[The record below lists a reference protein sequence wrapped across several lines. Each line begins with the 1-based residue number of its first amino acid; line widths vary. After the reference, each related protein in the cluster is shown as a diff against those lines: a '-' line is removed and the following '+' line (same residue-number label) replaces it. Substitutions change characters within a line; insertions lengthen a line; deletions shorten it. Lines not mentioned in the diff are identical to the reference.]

1 MKKITVIL
9 AGLAI
14 VAASCTKTEVV
25 GDKTQDSV
33 RGIGFSA
40 YTSRPT
46 KGAQEDVTTGNL
58 DKFQVSAI
66 GNNAVYFDNVTF
78 TKGTVWTSN
87 PVYFWPAY
95 ALNFYA
101 YNTPEKADCTFNPTI
116 NTTDPQTLY
125 VKPAADLANQED
137 LVAAYAKSKK
147 EANATGTEHS
157 LPITFKHY
165 LTQVIVNALSTNSN
179 YKVEVKGVK
188 LANLAG
194 DGTYTFSTEKMVA
207 TAANVNSNTSADY
220 DEEFSAKTLTT
231 NAQEMMKEGADGGKW
246 YLIPQTVSAWNKDT
260 DKKNDSNG
268 TYLAL
273 KVKITANSGTLKIY
287 PASGDDAAWMAVPVS
302 DDLKFEQGV
311 KYNVTVKFF
320 GADGTGGAG
329 YVDPENPGDLDG
341 NGTADEEEK
350 GKAILGGA
358 IKFSAEV
365 NDWGDAVDVTIT
377 L

>member
-33 RGIGFSA
+33 KGIGFSA

-46 KGAQEDVTTGNL
+46 KTAQEDVKTDNL
-58 DKFQVSAI
+58 NSFKVSAI
-66 GNNAVYFDNVTF
+66 GNDAVYFHNVTF

-95 ALNFYA
+95 DLNFYA

-137 LVAAYAKSKK
+137 LVAAYAESQK
-147 EANATGTEHS
+147 EINATGPESS

-179 YKVEVKGVK
+179 YEVKVEGVK

-194 DGTYTFSTEKMVA
+194 DGTYTFSTNIMEA
-207 TAANVNSNTSADY
+207 TVANVNSNTSADY
-220 DEEFSAKTLTT
+220 DEVFSAKTLTT

-246 YLIPQTVSAWNKDT
+246 YLIPQPVAAWDKDN

-273 KVKITANSGTLKIY
+273 KVKITANGGTLKIY
-287 PASGDDAAWMAVPVS
+287 PASGDYAAWMAVPVS
-302 DDLKFEQGV
+302 ADLKFKQGV

>member
-33 RGIGFSA
+33 KGIGFSA

-46 KGAQEDVTTGNL
+46 KTAQEDVKTDNL
-58 DKFQVSAI
+58 NSFKVSAI
-66 GNNAVYFDNVTF
+66 GNDAVYFHNVTF

-95 ALNFYA
+95 DLNFYA
-101 YNTPEKADCTFNPTI
+101 YNTPASDTGFDITMNK
-116 NTTDPQTLY
+116 TTQS
-125 VKPAADLANQED
+125 VKVTPAADLANQED
-137 LVAAYAKSKK
+137 LVAAYAESKK
-147 EANATGTEHS
+147 EADATGTEHS

-179 YKVEVKGVK
+179 YKVEVEGVK

-220 DEEFSAKTLTT
+220 DEEFSAKTLTGT
-231 NAQEMMKEGADGGKW
+231 AKEMMKGGEDGGKW

-273 KVKITANSGTLKIY
+273 KVKITANGGTLKIY
-287 PASGDDAAWMAVPVS
+287 PASGDDAAWMAVPVPAS
-302 DDLKFEQGV
+302 LEFKQGV

-320 GADGTGGAG
+320 GEDGTGGAG
-329 YVDPENPGDLDG
+329 YVDPEKPGDLDG
-341 NGTADEEEK
+341 NGTADENEK
-350 GKAILGGA
+350 GQAILGGA

-365 NDWGDAVDVTIT
+365 DEWGTAVDVTIT